1 MGFSNLT
8 DLKDKIKLIK
18 GSVTVAE
25 DWKKIPKDI
34 DFVYHFAAINGT
46 KYFYE
51 IPEIV
56 LEVNVTG
63 TLNFLNWLK
72 DSNVKRIFFASSS
85 EVYGFPNKIPT
96 PEMEPLM
103 VPDPKNPRFSYSSS
117 KIIGETMI
125 INYAKKY
132 GLDYIIGR
140 FHNVYGPAMG
150 FEHVIP
156 DFLRK
161 CIKNEEFK
169 IQGTGNQTRCFCF
182 IVDAINGINLISEH
196 PNAMNEI
203 FNIGTSEEITINELI
218 ILLSKIHGKKI
229 VPIKT
234 GFENPGIQ
242 RRVPD
247 LTKIFSMGYKP
258 RVSLEEGLKITYN
271 WYYKYYTSN

>member
-18 GSVTVAE
+18 GSVTAAE

-96 PEMEPLM
+96 PETEPLM

-196 PNAMNEI
+196 PNAINEI

-234 GFENPGIQ
+234 SFENPGIQ

>member
-96 PEMEPLM
+96 PETEPLM

-196 PNAMNEI
+196 PNAINKI

-234 GFENPGIQ
+234 GFENTGIQ

>member
-96 PEMEPLM
+96 PETEPLM

-196 PNAMNEI
+196 PNAINEI

>member
-56 LEVNVTG
+56 LEVNVIG

-96 PEMEPLM
+96 PETEPLM

-196 PNAMNEI
+196 PNAINEI

>member
-56 LEVNVTG
+56 LEVNVIG

-96 PEMEPLM
+96 PETEPLM

-234 GFENPGIQ
+234 SFENPGIQ